1 VILAASRPPEPFQ
14 APGLELFRPPC
25 LTEWDAFGV
34 HFCVDRGIVY
44 MFLAAAIVVA
54 VFVLAARRPGI
65 VPRGLR
71 NLVESVVGF
80 IRDEI
85 AIQVIGPEGRPWVP
99 FLTSMFAFILVG
111 NLFGIIP
118 GIQFPVNGRIAIP
131 AFLALLVW
139 ALFNVAGVRA
149 QGASYLKNT
158 LFPPGVP
165 KPIYVLLT
173 PIEFISTF
181 LVRPLTLSV
190 RLLANMMAG
199 HVLLTIFFLFSAQ
212 FVALDITLPL
222 GIVTA
227 LVAAVL
233 IVFEMLVIGIQAY
246 IFTTLTAF
254 YIAEAIHGHGEAEH
268 EAEGGHPEPVQET
281 EGLEPATAGAR

>member
-111 NLFGIIP
+111 NLFGIFP

-139 ALFNVAGVRA
+139 ALFNVAGIRA
-149 QGASYLKNT
+149 QGGSYLKNT

-199 HVLLTIFFLFSAQ
+199 HLILAIFFLGTAYLLAKPSTIPFAVPA
-212 FVALDITLPL
+212 FALS
-222 GIVTA
+222 VA
-227 LVAAVL
+227 LVA
-233 IVFEMLVIGIQAY
+233 FEMLVAVLQAY
-246 IFTTLTAF
+246 IFTILTAV
-254 YIAEAIHGHGEAEH
+254 YIAGAT
-268 EAEGGHPEPVQET
+268 HPEH
-281 EGLEPATAGAR
+281 